1 MLVSKFEFLDVG
13 ILGDINAFWVCF
25 KNGFFRSC
33 FQQSAKRKMTHKPK
47 KTLCFQSK
55 LNCMIVFAI
64 NTSIYKLPS
73 PSPFV
78 FSLSNNS
85 F

>member
-33 FQQSAKRKMTHKPK
+33 FQQSAKRKMTHKPRENIMLSI
-47 KTLCFQSK
+47 KTQLYDCI
-55 LNCMIVFAI
+55 C
-64 NTSIYKLPS
+64 Y
-73 PSPFV
+73 
-78 FSLSNNS
+78 
-85 F
+85 